1 MKLIALT
8 AAAALTVSTAAY
20 ADHHMQTDDGLIP
33 LGNSPQTETYDGP
46 NSRGAP
52 GQPAPTDSEAKTE
65 SVFATYQASTRAD
78 YPFCSA
84 TVRDNCRQRRDPGY

>member
-1 MKLIALT
+1 MKIIALT
-8 AAAALTVSTAAY
+8 AAAALTMGSAAY
-20 ADHHMQTDDGLIP
+20 AYQPADNDRLIP
-33 LGNSPQTETYDGP
+33 LPSTSNTENYDGP

-52 GQPAPTDSEAKTE
+52 GQPAPTDADARLTSPAGTYSATARTE
-65 SVFATYQASTRAD
+65 